1 MSNTTSANSGAETAC
16 PHGTHKFTLV
26 CNEIGVTQSSV
37 VCVVF
42 CNEIGVTQ
50 SSVQTEHTKYLYIH
64 VSRIC
69 CNDS

>member
-1 MSNTTSANSGAETAC
+1 MTYRRIYNMSANSGAETAC

-42 CNEIGVTQ
+42 CNDIDVAQSSVFCVVFCNEIGV
-50 SSVQTEHTKYLYIH
+50 S
-64 VSRIC
+64 
-69 CNDS
+69 